1 MNIPFVQDTSF
12 TGDATFTG
20 LISTQ
25 NYKTSQE
32 WAQAYT
38 LLQANSATWDVA
50 QARLWGT
57 ITGNISAQT
66 DLWAYLS
73 ANKDSQTL
81 TYIPSLYRLSIS
93 NGNSVNLSSINST
106 YAANSASYITKT
118 QALAYSIA
126 L

>member
-1 MNIPFVQDTSF
+1 MNIPFVQN
-12 TGDATFTG
+12 ATFTG

-93 NGNSVNLSSINST
+93 NGNSVSLTALDDKEFATAMAIVLS
-106 YAANSASYITKT
+106 
-118 QALAYSIA
+118 
-126 L
+126 